1 MANLSFSVFAAAV
14 SLLIVIGAA
23 LAGEWVVSGVWT
35 LLLLGFIARASE
47 TRWRGRGGGGR
58 S

>member
-1 MANLSFSVFAAAV
+1 MANLSFSLFAAAV

-23 LAGEWVVSGVWT
+23 VTGHWVVSGVWA

-47 TRWRGRGGGGR
+47 SRWRGGRRG
-58 S
+58 